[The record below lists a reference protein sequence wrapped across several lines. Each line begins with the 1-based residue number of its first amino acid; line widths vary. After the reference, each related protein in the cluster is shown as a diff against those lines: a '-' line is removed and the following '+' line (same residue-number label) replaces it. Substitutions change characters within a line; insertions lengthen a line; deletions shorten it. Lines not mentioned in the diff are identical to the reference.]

1 MRPNAWVALAA
12 APGAVLSAMLGAVL
26 GVPHAAHAQRPQF
39 GPTIF
44 WDAGLINT
52 PAAFVAPLG
61 GDLSFSFARMTLDS
75 AKALP
80 GIGKSAAY
88 DFSASASLFGHA
100 EVGISVFS
108 GDLNGGL
115 FAKGLV
121 WDQTDGTYR
130 TGMLHWLPSVALG
143 IRNVGTERGLD
154 RFGRTGQA
162 GFNTSPTLYAVAT
175 RTVVLA
181 APEEGTRPRAQLSV
195 SAGIGNGLFVEDGG
209 LGKAYARSSTHGLF
223 GGAQVQFATGRYSS
237 LSLLAEHD
245 AWDVNAGAQ
254 AEWRG
259 LRASLYATE
268 LGAGSGTAGSVA
280 YRKIVVAL
288 GWQTNASALLRG
300 NRMDERIAE
309 IGRQTGQ
316 LRADIA
322 ASEQRVRAL
331 DAQITAL
338 KSAEAAGLATE
349 RMNLERRLREEQD
362 ALKRLQELLKARE
375 AQKKP

>member
-1 MRPNAWVALAA
+1 MRPNACFALA
-12 APGAVLSAMLGAVL
+12 SALGAVL
-26 GVPHAAHAQRPQF
+26 GVPPAVHAQRPQF

-108 GDLNGGL
+108 GDLKGGL